1 MFSSQEKQFHS
12 NMWWSMLASCTVSIL
27 LQYIY
32 KYQIIILYTWKLYS
46 QLYHNLKISYL
57 FQDNFL
63 DQHPESELCLKPSRS
78 GEVLIWRLGE
88 ILQIRNKPPSIL
100 SIPHFSQVTLP
111 TKPKQIGV
119 LTSSVQW
126 LNPRA
131 IFLPQDKAHPCR
143 WHAQDTKMV
152 LGWDQERRGDVVLF

>member
-111 TKPKQIGV
+111 TKPRQIGV
-119 LTSSVQW
+119 LTSSVQ
-126 LNPRA
+126 
-131 IFLPQDKAHPCR
+131 PQDKAHPCR

>member
-1 MFSSQEKQFHS
+1 MLSSQEKQVHS
-12 NMWWSMLASCTVSIL
+12 NIWWSMLTSCTVSIL

-46 QLYHNLKISYL
+46 QLYHNLKMSYL

-63 DQHPESELCLKPSRS
+63 DQHPEPELCLKRGRG
-78 GEVLIWRLGE
+78 GEALIWRLGE

-111 TKPKQIGV
+111 TKPRQIGE
-119 LTSSVQW
+119 LTSSVQR

-131 IFLPQDKAHPCR
+131 IFFPQDRAHPCR
-143 WHAQDTKMV
+143 WQAQYTKMV
-152 LGWDQERRGDVVLF
+152 LGRDQERRGSVVLF